1 MKPLRITILLI
12 FGVFVFS
19 VAVRAQDDEPPASR
33 SITSLDF
40 QAKRKQGIDA
50 SISLQTP
57 KNATRKKAIAV
68 VSNPKRRY
76 NLVKRVPAKRTKPV
90 PKAAKPKFRIE
101 ELGVTF
107 WRLRPVTGDDEG
119 APLFPV
125 KIDKERTEDWT
136 AERVA
141 STAEFKKG
149 DRVRFTFEASRTG
162 FLYIVNREFYTD
174 GTSGAANLI
183 FPTLRIRGGD
193 NRVEAGSLI
202 EIPASSDAVPYLTVT
217 PRRADYAGEELL
229 VMILPNE
236 LPDFNIGLRAQP
248 VSVPKIAKWLED
260 WSATADIYD
269 AEDGLGTA
277 YTKAESLA
285 ANVSSRALTQEEPLP
300 QTIYKVLI
308 RENAPLMV
316 SIKMNAET
324 YR

>member
-1 MKPLRITILLI
+1 MKPLKIAILLI

-19 VAVRAQDDEPPASR
+19 VSVLAQDDEPPASR

-50 SISLQTP
+50 SISIQTP
-57 KNATRKKAIAV
+57 KSAKRKKAIAA

-76 NLVKRVPAKRTKPV
+76 NLVKRVPAKRVKTV
-90 PKAAKPKFRIE
+90 KAAKPKYKVE

-107 WRLRPVTGDDEG
+107 WRLRPVTEDDED

-125 KIDKERTEDWT
+125 RIDKERTENWT

-183 FPTLRIRGGD
+183 FPTLRIRGGET
-193 NRVEAGSLI
+193 RVEAGSLI
-202 EIPASSDAVPYLTVT
+202 EIPASSDSVPYLTVT

-236 LPDFNIGLRAQP
+236 LSDFNIGLRAQP
-248 VSVPKIAKWLED
+248 VANPKIAEWLEK

-308 RENAPLMV
+308 KENAPLMV

-324 YR
+324 NR

>member
-1 MKPLRITILLI
+1 MKRLRIVVLI
-12 FGVFVFS
+12 FFGAIVFS
-19 VAVRAQDDEPPASR
+19 VSAQAQDDEPPASR

-40 QAKRKQGIDA
+40 QANRKQGIDV
-50 SISLQTP
+50 SLSVKPP
-57 KNATRKKAIAV
+57 KNAKRKKAIAV

-76 NLVKRVPAKRTKPV
+76 NLVKRVPAKRVKTTTK
-90 PKAAKPKFRIE
+90 ALKPKFKVE

-107 WRLRPVTGDDEG
+107 WRLRPTTEDDED

-125 KIDKERTEDWT
+125 KIDKDRTENWT

-174 GTSGAANLI
+174 GTSGTASMI
-183 FPTLRIRGGD
+183 FPTFRIRNGD

-217 PRRADYAGEELL
+217 PRRADYAGEELI

-236 LPDFNIGLRAQP
+236 LSDFNIGLRAQP
-248 VSVPKIAKWLED
+248 VANPKIAKWLED

-300 QTIYKVLI
+300 QTIYKVLL

-324 YR
+324 NR